1 MKDLDIAEVAR
12 ASGIAA
18 SALRFYE
25 EQGLIAP
32 IGRRGLRRLYDPGV
46 LERLRLIQL
55 GRAAGFS
62 LREIA
67 AMFAPDGR
75 PRIDRRKLATKA
87 DALDRTIR
95 ELGALRD
102 GLRHA
107 AACPARDHLECPS
120 FRRLLRAAALGAIR
134 PPAAPKSAKKFRRPA
149 STKRRPSSTGGGRA

>member
-12 ASGIAA
+12 ACRMTV

-32 IGRRGLRRLYDPGV
+32 SGRHGLRRLFDPSV
-46 LERLRLIQL
+46 LERLKLIQL

-62 LREIA
+62 LKEIGG
-67 AMFAPDGR
+67 MFAPDGR
-75 PRIDRRKLATKA
+75 PRIDRRKLAAKA
-87 DALDRTIR
+87 DALDRTIT
-95 ELGALRD
+95 ELLALSD

-120 FRRLLRAAALGAIR
+120 FRRLLRAAGSGAIR
-134 PPAAPKSAKKFRRPA
+134 PIRGPKFRRA
-149 STKRRPSSTGGGRA
+149 STKRRPPSTGVERS